1 MISYNARMEV
11 AASQVKAVYVAAVRL
26 KMERVVNYCAQYLV
40 DNLDPAT
47 AIEIRSLPGIQR
59 NSELAARVDAY
70 LAEEVACWNAASQ
83 TPLFFDSIPYR
94 FFCIYQ
100 ITSVATTKALRNLPL
115 VQVEVLASSRE
126 EMALR
131 DANVTI
137 LCNLVLEWI
146 HRNWEPAQLNVDQL
160 TAKVT
165 RQTFFP
171 PFC

>member
-70 LAEEVACWNAASQ
+70 LAEEVA
-83 TPLFFDSIPYR
+83 
-94 FFCIYQ
+94 
-100 ITSVATTKALRNLPL
+100 
-115 VQVEVLASSRE
+115 
-126 EMALR
+126 
-131 DANVTI
+131 
-137 LCNLVLEWI
+137 
-146 HRNWEPAQLNVDQL
+146 
-160 TAKVT
+160 
-165 RQTFFP
+165 RQG
-171 PFC
+171 